1 MSSAAS
7 IRLAEWLGC
16 LTLAA
21 DTANG
26 FPQEKVL
33 RTVLIAGAVA
43 RAMGATGEAL
53 RLGWWLPMLRYLGCT
68 GFAHEEAHRYGA
80 GDDRATRNTMVLA
93 DEGAPL
99 ETVGRVLRGLAPG
112 APLIQRVGAIARIL
126 GDGQSMQRHAA
137 AQCEAAARLAELAG
151 FEPTFVLPLGQICE
165 RWDGKGLPEGR
176 AGTAIE
182 PAVRLYRLADVA
194 EVAWHRGGPAAV
206 RTLIERRSGHQLD
219 PAMCAILLSHLDEI
233 LAPLAESSVW
243 TRFLDDEPEPHLV
256 VRDDRL
262 DGVCRALAHFVDL
275 QSTWTL
281 GHSVGVA
288 HLADKAAIFLG
299 ISPEERTTLRRA
311 ALLHDLGRLVAPNAL
326 WDKPGP
332 LNAIERDRVR
342 QHTYATERILA
353 LSPALAPVLAIARAA
368 HERLDGSGYHRSVP
382 GALLSLPA
390 RVLAAADVCCALL
403 ADRPHRPA
411 HTLAQ
416 ATAILSEEVAAGR
429 LDAEPVRA
437 VLMAVGGDERAVVS
451 PLPGGLTDREAEV
464 LVGVARGHSNKQI
477 AADLGISPKT
487 VQHHVAHAYEKLGIR
502 SRAGAALVAV
512 EHGLLGAVTRLAGR

>member
-1 MSSAAS
+1 M
-7 IRLAEWLGC
+7 
-16 LTLAA
+16 
-21 DTANG
+21 
-26 FPQEKVL
+26 
-33 RTVLIAGAVA
+33 
-43 RAMGATGEAL
+43 
-53 RLGWWLPMLRYLGCT
+53 
-68 GFAHEEAHRYGA
+68 
-80 GDDRATRNTMVLA
+80 
-93 DEGAPL
+93 
-99 ETVGRVLRGLAPG
+99 
-112 APLIQRVGAIARIL
+112 
-126 GDGQSMQRHAA
+126 
-137 AQCEAAARLAELAG
+137 
-151 FEPTFVLPLGQICE
+151 
-165 RWDGKGLPEGR
+165 
-176 AGTAIE
+176 
-182 PAVRLYRLADVA
+182 
-194 EVAWHRGGPAAV
+194 
-206 RTLIERRSGHQLD
+206 
-219 PAMCAILLSHLDEI
+219 
-233 LAPLAESSVW
+233 
-243 TRFLDDEPEPHLV
+243 
-256 VRDDRL
+256 
-262 DGVCRALAHFVDL
+262 
-275 QSTWTL
+275 
-281 GHSVGVA
+281 
-288 HLADKAAIFLG
+288 
-299 ISPEERTTLRRA
+299 
-311 ALLHDLGRLVAPNAL
+311 LLHDLGRLVAPNAL

-512 EHGLLGAVTRLAGR
+512 EHGLLGAGTRLADR